1 MLFGALWI
9 SSIAFAQIDFGLRG
23 GLNFASVGDMKSYTE
38 DVFNSK
44 VDSDVKTG
52 YHLGAWGRVALP
64 IVGIYVQPE
73 LNYTHLKTEYSN
85 NGEYTLDKIDIPV
98 LAGMKILSVGRVFA
112 GPSFQYLIND
122 DLDINNVKDIDSDD
136 FTVGIQF
143 GAGVQL
149 GKLGADIRYDIG
161 LNDTESNF
169 LNEATGTNFTVDS
182 RPSQVIL
189 GISYKLTN

>member
-1 MLFGALWI
+1 MLVALCM
-9 SSIAFAQIDFGLRG
+9 SSIAFSQMNFGLRG
-23 GLNFASVGDMKSYTE
+23 GLNFASVGNMKSYTQG
-38 DVFNSK
+38 VFNSK

-52 YHLGAWGRVALP
+52 YHLGVWGRTALP

-73 LNYTHLKTEYSN
+73 LNYIHLKTEYSN
-85 NGEYTLDKIDIPV
+85 NGDYTLDKIDIPV
-98 LAGMKILSVGRVFA
+98 LAEMKILSVGRVFV

-122 DLDINNVKDIDSDD
+122 DLDIDGVKDIDSDD

-169 LNEATGTNFTVDS
+169 LNEATGTSFTVDS